1 LRVIVD
7 TNLLLNAL
15 IRQRSVPA
23 RLVQAWLDDRF
34 TLLTHEIQLDEFRD
48 TSRRSRLR
56 ARIIRGEAGKLV
68 NRIRKKADIIDRL
81 PNVHRSADPK
91 DDFLLA
97 LCEAG
102 DADYLVTGDKAGLL
116 ALGTH
121 GGTTILRAR
130 AFLDRL
136 GW

>member
-1 LRVIVD
+1 LRVIID
-7 TNLLLNAL
+7 TNPLLSAL

-23 RLVQAWLDDRF
+23 QLVQAWLEDRF
-34 TLLTHEIQLDEFRD
+34 TLLTHETQLDEFRD

-56 ARIIRGEAGKLV
+56 ARILRSDAGKLV
-68 NRIRKKADIIDRL
+68 NRIRKRADIIDRL

-102 DADYLVTGDKAGLL
+102 RADYLVTGDKTGLL
-116 ALGTH
+116 ALGMH
-121 GGTTILRAR
+121 RGTTILTAR
-130 AFLDRL
+130 AFLDLL
-136 GW
+136 GR